1 MASVTHEILFLLVR
15 RTPVHIPFVLADGF
29 RYTVC
34 DMKDFFL
41 SDQQLKPNL
50 NIDYQGELN
59 DEQYRVVSSGG
70 GPMLV
75 LAGAG
80 SGKTRTITYRVAWL
94 LEHGTPVENM
104 LLLTFT
110 NKAAK
115 EMMMRVEGLLKVYP
129 TGLWSGTFHSIANRM
144 LRMYGSQ
151 TGFGSDF
158 SILDEED
165 ANDLMK
171 MCIKELRIDTK
182 GRRFPSVGV
191 LRGLLSYANN
201 ARRSLESVL
210 HDRAEHFAGIIHEV
224 TAVAERYASAKRT
237 ARAMDFDDL
246 LLELLKLLR
255 ENESVRTKLAQ
266 RFQFV
271 LVDEFQ
277 DTNIIQ
283 SDIVDLLSSGHRN
296 LLVVGDDAQ
305 SIYSFRAAEI
315 RNILDFQK
323 RYPEAQSFRLVMNY
337 RSTPEILAVANAVI
351 SNNSEQFSKELVS
364 AQISGEKPSV
374 VPANDAREESQYVV
388 EQILKL
394 LDEDVP
400 LKEIAVLFRAAF
412 HSQTLEFELMKRGI
426 VYEYRGGMKFFE
438 RAHIKDAV
446 AHLRLLRNNRDLVA
460 WSRALQIQP
469 GLGIT
474 TSQKIAETMSQ
485 YETVREA
492 ISSTVKLSARAQS
505 GFFATV
511 SMLKLMIAAPLPSE
525 AVRAFASHDSYRS
538 YLEAEYQ
545 NARERVEDL
554 DQLAIFAE
562 QYRDLGSFL
571 DAMTLAGDFGS
582 RMNDMNEEQAAHS
595 NHDDQNKL
603 ILSTIHQSKGLE
615 WDAVFV
621 LHCAQGMFPSD
632 RSMGQS
638 REIEEE
644 RRLFYVA
651 STRARSKLYFTY
663 PQTTGYES
671 VELRQPSMFLDEI
684 PHGMIERVRL
694 HRALPQW
701 ASSMPMESSRRS
713 THSWDRNEEPTIVLD
728 DLGEKMVKKETPSSF
743 LGNY

>member
-1 MASVTHEILFLLVR
+1 
-15 RTPVHIPFVLADGF
+15 
-29 RYTVC
+29 
-34 DMKDFFL
+34 MKDFFL
-41 SDQQLKPNL
+41 SDSRPTPSL
-50 NIDYQGELN
+50 NIDYRNELN

-115 EMMMRVEGLLKVYP
+115 EMMMRVEGLLKAYP
-129 TGLWSGTFHSIANRM
+129 AGLWSGTFHSIANRV

-201 ARRSLESVL
+201 ARRSLQSVL
-210 HDRAEHFAGIIHEV
+210 NDRAEHFAGIIHEV

-255 ENESVRTKLAQ
+255 ENESIRIKLAQ

-283 SDIVDLLSSGHRN
+283 SDIVDLLSYGHRN

-323 RYPEAQSFRLVMNY
+323 RYPEAQSYRLVMNY

-351 SNNSEQFSKELVS
+351 ANNSEQFSKELVS
-364 AQISGEKPSV
+364 AQISGEKPNV
-374 VPANDAREESQYVV
+374 VPANDAREEAQYVV
-388 EQILKL
+388 EQVLKL
-394 LDEDVP
+394 LDDGVA
-400 LKEIAVLFRAAF
+400 LKEVAVLFRAAF
-412 HSQTLEFELMKRGI
+412 HSQALEFELMKRGI
-426 VYEYRGGMKFFE
+426 SYEYRGGMKFFE

-469 GLGIT
+469 GLGIA

-492 ISSTVKLSARAQS
+492 IASSIKLSARAQS
-505 GFFATV
+505 GFFATI

-582 RMNDMNEEQAAHS
+582 RLNDTS
-595 NHDDQNKL
+595 DQHTALPLTEGVYGDKL

-651 STRARSKLYFTY
+651 STRARSKLFFTY

-684 PHGMIERVRL
+684 PHEMVERVRL
-694 HRALPQW
+694 HRSFPQW
-701 ASSMPMESSRRS
+701 ASATPMQSSRRS
-713 THSWDRNEEPTIVLD
+713 TRSWDNHEEPTIVLD
-728 DLGEKMVKKETPSSF
+728 DLGEKMVKKDVPSSF

>member
-1 MASVTHEILFLLVR
+1 MAKV
-15 RTPVHIPFVLADGF
+15 PVPDNFG
-29 RYTVC
+29 YTSFA
-34 DMKDFFL
+34 MKDFVL
-41 SDQQLKPNL
+41 SNQHASPNL
-50 NIDYQGELN
+50 HIDYQAELN
-59 DEQYRVVSSGG
+59 EEQYRVVSGGG

-115 EMMMRVEGLLKVYP
+115 EMMARVEGLLRAYP

-144 LRMYGSQ
+144 LRMYGAY

-171 MCIKELRIDTK
+171 MCIKELKIDTK

-201 ARRSLESVL
+201 ARRSLQSVL
-210 HDRAEHFAGIIHEV
+210 NDRAEHFAGILHEV

-237 ARAMDFDDL
+237 AKAMDFDDL

-255 ENESVRTKLAQ
+255 ENESVRTQLAN

-323 RYPEAQSFRLVMNY
+323 RYPDAQSYRLVMNY

-351 SNNSEQFSKELVS
+351 SNNSEQFAKELVS
-364 AQISGEKPSV
+364 AKSSGEKPNI
-374 VPANDAREESQYVV
+374 VPANDAREEAQYVV

-394 LDEDVP
+394 IDEGIE
-400 LKEIAVLFRAAF
+400 LQGIAVLFRAAF
-412 HSQTLEFELMKRGI
+412 HSQALEFELMKRGI
-426 VYEYRGGMKFFE
+426 AYEYRGGMKFFE

-446 AHLRLLRNNRDLVA
+446 AHLRLLRNGHDLVA
-460 WSRALQIQP
+460 WARALQIQP

-485 YETVREA
+485 YDSARDAIEA
-492 ISSTVKLSARAQS
+492 PMKLSPRVQS
-505 GFFATV
+505 GFAGTRSILRMMF
-511 SMLKLMIAAPLPSE
+511 AAPLPSE
-525 AVRAFASHDSYRS
+525 AVRAFANHESYRL
-538 YLEAEYQ
+538 YLEAEYP

-554 DQLAIFAE
+554 DQLAVFAE
-562 QYRDLGSFL
+562 QYRDLGAFL
-571 DAMTLAGDFGS
+571 DAMTLAGDFAGRIDDAES
-582 RMNDMNEEQAAHS
+582 GAREES
-595 NHDDQNKL
+595 DRNKL
-603 ILSTIHQSKGLE
+603 ILSTIHQAKGLE

-621 LHCAQGMFPSD
+621 LHCAQGTFPSD

-651 STRARSKLYFTY
+651 ATRARSKLYFTY
-663 PQTTGYES
+663 PMTTGYES
-671 VELRQPSMFLDEI
+671 VELRQQSMFLDEI
-684 PHGMIERVRL
+684 PFGMAETVRL
-694 HRALPQW
+694 RRAMPAWSMSSSYSTPTSSRHRAHD
-701 ASSMPMESSRRS
+701 EF
-713 THSWDRNEEPTIVLD
+713 EEPTIVLD
-728 DLGEKMVKKETPSSF
+728 DMGEKMVKKSAPGSF
-743 LGNY
+743 LGDH

>member
-1 MASVTHEILFLLVR
+1 MS
-15 RTPVHIPFVLADGF
+15 
-29 RYTVC
+29 
-34 DMKDFFL
+34 DFFL
-41 SDQQLKPNL
+41 SADQPAPNL
-50 NIDYQGELN
+50 RIDYQGELN
-59 DEQYRVVSSGG
+59 EEQYKVVSGG
-70 GPMLV
+70 SGPMLV

-94 LEHGTPVENM
+94 LEHGIPMENM

-115 EMMMRVEGLLKVYP
+115 EMMMRVEGLLKTYP
-129 TGLWSGTFHSIANRM
+129 TGLWSGTFHSIANRI
-144 LRMYGSQ
+144 LRMYGAY
-151 TGFGSDF
+151 TGFGNDF

-201 ARRSLESVL
+201 ARRSLSSVL
-210 HDRAEHFAGIIHEV
+210 NDRAEHFSGILHEV
-224 TAVAERYASAKRT
+224 TAVTERYASAKRT
-237 ARAMDFDDL
+237 AKAMDFDDL

-255 ENESVRTKLAQ
+255 ENDSVRTQLAN

-277 DTNIIQ
+277 DTNLIQ

-315 RNILDFQK
+315 RNILDFPK
-323 RYPEAQSFRLVMNY
+323 RYPQTQSYRLVTNY

-351 SNNSEQFSKELVS
+351 SNNTEQFSKELVS
-364 AQISGEKPSV
+364 AKASGEKPSV
-374 VPANDAREESQYVV
+374 VPANDAREEAQYIV

-394 LDEDVP
+394 IDAGLE
-400 LKEIAVLFRAAF
+400 LREIAVLFRAAF
-412 HSQTLEFELMKRGI
+412 HSQALEFELMKRNI
-426 VYEYRGGMKFFE
+426 PYEYRGGMKFFE

-446 AHLRLLRNNRDLVA
+446 AHLRLLRNGHDVVA

-485 YETVREA
+485 YASAREA
-492 ISSTVKLSARAQS
+492 LQAPMKLSPRAQS
-505 GFFATV
+505 GFAATR
-511 SMLKLMIAAPLPSE
+511 SILTMMLAAPLPAD
-525 AVRAFASHDSYRS
+525 AVRAFAGHEAYKI

-545 NARERVEDL
+545 NARERSDDL
-554 DQLAIFAE
+554 EQLAMFAE
-562 QYRDLGSFL
+562 QYRDFGAFL
-571 DAMTLAGDFGS
+571 DAMTLAGDFSG
-582 RMNDMNEEQAAHS
+582 RI
-595 NHDDQNKL
+595 DDAESDRHREDGRNVL
-603 ILSTIHQSKGLE
+603 VLSTIHQAKGLE

-632 RSMGQS
+632 RSMGDS

-651 STRARSKLYFTY
+651 TTRARSKLFLTY
-663 PQTTGYES
+663 PMTTGFETA
-671 VELRQPSMFLDEI
+671 ELRQQSMFLDEI
-684 PHGMIERVRL
+684 PYGMTETVRL
-694 HRALPQW
+694 RRALPRW
-701 ASSMPMESSRRS
+701 TESAPRPSSTVWSDSEES
-713 THSWDRNEEPTIVLD
+713 TIVLD
-728 DLGEKMVKKETPSSF
+728 EYGEKMVKKAVPGSF
-743 LGNY
+743 LGEY